1 MQIPY
6 IREAVIFSTI
16 SQYQRKLTYNGKSRN
31 FLICIRTF
39 ILHTLIHVYLY
50 TNVIHI
56 FQCFNMYK
64 IKYIKQKNISVF
76 YTLAMLNKN
85 YKLKFEK
92 QYHLK

>member
-1 MQIPY
+1 
-6 IREAVIFSTI
+6 
-16 SQYQRKLTYNGKSRN
+16 
-31 FLICIRTF
+31 
-39 ILHTLIHVYLY
+39 
-50 TNVIHI
+50 
-56 FQCFNMYK
+56 MYK